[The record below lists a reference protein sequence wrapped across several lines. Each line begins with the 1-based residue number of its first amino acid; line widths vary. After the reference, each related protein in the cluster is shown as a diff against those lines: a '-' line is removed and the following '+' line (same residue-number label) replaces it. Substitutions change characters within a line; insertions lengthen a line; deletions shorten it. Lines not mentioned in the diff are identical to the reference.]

1 MKAIYYHSPGRITVE
16 DVEKPRMEAG
26 GLLLKVKAAAICGTD
41 LRIYKNGHFK
51 IKAGEKRV
59 LGHEVAGEIV
69 GSGASAY
76 PVGVRVAIAPN
87 IGCGVCPMCI
97 AGQNQ
102 LCPDYEAFGI
112 SLDGGF
118 QEYMSVPESAVAR
131 GNVAILPQ
139 AMSYAEAVLAEPL
152 SCTYNAYE
160 SVNTRPGD
168 TVLIIG
174 AGPIGSCHVMLQ
186 RLAGAGKIIVADILE
201 NRLAEIKKFGADIT
215 VNSADTDLVEAVK
228 KHTHGRGAD
237 VVITA
242 NSVPEL
248 QALALELAA
257 ARGRINLFGG
267 MPKGREL
274 VELNTNLIHYK
285 ELVITATTGSSIEDH
300 RQAINIAASGRI
312 PLNKISVERFSL
324 EDAQAAFDFALSGA
338 GMKVMFSQE

>member
-1 MKAIYYHSPGRITVE
+1 MKAIYYNSPGKITVE
-16 DVEKPRMEAG
+16 NVEPPRAEKG

-51 IKAGEKRV
+51 IPSGEKRV
-59 LGHEVAGEIV
+59 LGHEIAGEIAESNA
-69 GSGASAY
+69 SGY
-76 PVGVRVAIAPN
+76 PVGARVAIAPN

-118 QEYMSVPESAVAR
+118 QEYMSVPASAVER
-131 GNVAILPQ
+131 GNVAILPEG
-139 AMSYAEAVLAEPL
+139 MNYTEAVLAEPL

-160 SVNTRPGD
+160 SLNTRPGE

-186 RLAGAGKIIVADILE
+186 KLAGAAKIMVADILE
-201 NRLAEIKKFGADIT
+201 NRLAEIKKFGADVVI
-215 VNSADTDLVEAVK
+215 NSSETDLLEAVK
-228 KHTHGRGAD
+228 EHTDGRGAD

-248 QALALELAA
+248 QAQALTLAA
-257 ARGRINLFGG
+257 CRGRINFFGG

-285 ELVITATTGSSIEDH
+285 ELVITATTGSSIQDH
-300 RQAINIAASGRI
+300 RQAISIAASGRI
-312 PLNKISVERFSL
+312 PLSSIAVERFSL
-324 EDAQAAFDFALSGA
+324 SDAQKAFDFALSGA
-338 GMKVMFSQE
+338 GMKVLFSQE